1 MSKSLFITISTILLL
16 PYLAYTGFQEI
27 YPSDPD
33 IVYVKQPNLFSGKWE
48 KTASSDSFS
57 EYIDPTKI
65 EKNIDS
71 TIDIV
76 VMRNYYK
83 VQKNSDSDKNLIFKS
98 QVNNETIDCFNQTV
112 IVNKMYFLG
121 DHFAGGSLVDEP
133 LEPIST
139 PIRVQ
144 ERTIGLSKI
153 KKVCALANIGLDN
166 QFIKSHFMN
175 NI

>member
-1 MSKSLFITISTILLL
+1 MRKSLYITISSILLL
-16 PYLAYTGFQEI
+16 PFLAYAAFQEV

-33 IVYVKQPNLFSGKWE
+33 IIFVKEPNLFSGKWE

-57 EYIDPTKI
+57 EYVDPSKID
-65 EKNIDS
+65 KNIDS
-71 TIDIV
+71 TISV
-76 VMRNYYK
+76 VIMRNYYK
-83 VQKNSDSDKNLIFKS
+83 TQKDSDSDKNLAFKS
-98 QVNNETIDCFNQTV
+98 QVSRETIDCFNQT
-112 IVNKMYFLG
+112 ISINKVYFLA

-153 KKVCALANIGLDN
+153 KKVCSVANMSPDP
-166 QFIKSHFMN
+166 QYIKSYFMN

>member
-1 MSKSLFITISTILLL
+1 MKKSIFITISFILIL
-16 PYLAYTGFQEI
+16 PYLAYVGLQAI

-33 IVYVKQPNLFSGKWE
+33 IVYVKQPNLFSGTWE

-57 EYIDPTKI
+57 EYIDRTKI

-71 TIDIV
+71 TVDVV

-83 VQKNSDSDKNLIFKS
+83 LQKDLDSDKNLIFKS
-98 QVNNETIDCFNQTV
+98 QVSNETIDCFNQTI

-121 DHFAGGSLVDEP
+121 EHFAGGSLVDEP
-133 LEPIST
+133 IEPLST

-144 ERTIGLSKI
+144 ERTIGLSKL
-153 KKVCALANIGLDN
+153 KKVCSLANMGSDA
-166 QFIKSHFMN
+166 QFIKSYFMN

>member
-1 MSKSLFITISTILLL
+1 MSKSLFITISSILLL
-16 PYLAYTGFQEI
+16 PYLAYTAFQEV

-33 IVYVKQPNLFSGKWE
+33 IVFVKEPNLFSGKWE

-57 EYIDPTKI
+57 EYVDPSKI
-65 EKNIDS
+65 EKNFDS
-71 TIDIV
+71 TIDV
-76 VMRNYYK
+76 VIMRNYYK
-83 VQKNSDSDKNLIFKS
+83 TQKNSDSDKNLAFMS
-98 QVNNETIDCFNQTV
+98 QVNRETIDCFNQTI

-133 LEPIST
+133 IEPIST

-153 KKVCALANIGLDN
+153 KKVCSMANMGPDP
-166 QFIKSHFMN
+166 QYIKSYFMH